1 MKQDKKNIYIIGNPI
16 VNRDNLPYLLLPKL
30 TKDFP
35 DISFVLFDPT
45 EELPIQK
52 SYIFIDAVE
61 GIDTV
66 TIFEDLTAFSQIKGV
81 SVHDFDLLTDL
92 LLLIKLGKIKKISI
106 VGIPMKKNPYEIY
119 SQVTKAVSTLL

>member
-106 VGIPMKKNPYEIY
+106 VGIPMKKNPYE
-119 SQVTKAVSTLL
+119 